1 MNHLLRGLAANE
13 NLPPALVDRLIAVAD
28 EETAD
33 RLAVRSDLSHH
44 QAVALA
50 GRVEESA
57 VRLAYEGRLTAADID
72 PRARPDVALA
82 LLDTGAGPAAWARRL
97 AADPVVE
104 HREKLAACPDLPPD
118 VLDTLLTDPETR
130 VVAEAALRAP
140 AHVAARLAAH
150 PRTEVRRAVAANDAT
165 PPSALASLLNGDGPP
180 APHHCPAREG
190 ESPSRDHGLTPGHDP
205 APDHCPAREGE
216 PPSRDHGLT
225 PGHDPAPD
233 HVSAPD
239 HGLTPD
245 HGPAPE
251 PFWDGLHTCA
261 AHELIRA
268 ALHNPAT
275 PAEAVTRFADHPSRL
290 LRWPLA
296 ARRDLTPEA
305 YETLARDPVPG
316 IRAELAENPAIGDD
330 VMRALADDACHD
342 VRRAL
347 AGNPRVPFDVLT
359 RLAGGTR
366 TGTAPLPR
374 IASASPAEIAAL
386 AASADPAVRML
397 AARRRDL
404 PAGLLDAL
412 AADPDAKVAG
422 AVASH
427 PGLAEPRL
435 RDLARR
441 HGVQVIAGIAA
452 NPDATPALLA
462 ELVRRRPPARKAL
475 RAIAGHANATVPALL
490 ACLDDPEAR
499 VVAAGHPA
507 LPTQVITALVEGAD
521 HRSAE
526 AAAANPSLP
535 RAVMTELLPPAPAP
549 AV

>member
-28 EETAD
+28 DETAD
-33 RLAVRSDLSHH
+33 RLAVRSDLSHA

-118 VLDTLLTDPETR
+118 VLDALLTDPETR

-150 PRTEVRRAVAANDAT
+150 PRTEVRRAVATNEAT

-190 ESPSRDHGLTPGHDP
+190 E
-205 APDHCPAREGE
+205 
-216 PPSRDHGLT
+216 PPS
-225 PGHDPAPD
+225 
-233 HVSAPD
+233 PD

-245 HGPAPE
+245 HDPAPE
-251 PFWDGLHTCA
+251 PSWDGLHTCA
-261 AHELIRA
+261 AHELLRA
-268 ALHNPAT
+268 ALHNPTT
-275 PAEAVTRFADHPSRL
+275 PAEAVTPFADHPSRL

-296 ARRDLTPEA
+296 ARRDLPPEA

-347 AGNPRVPFDVLT
+347 AGNPRIPLDVLT
-359 RLAGGTR
+359 RLASGTR

-374 IASASPAEIAAL
+374 TDSASPTEIAAL

-462 ELVRRRPPARKAL
+462 ELARRRPPVRKAL
-475 RAIAGHANATVPALL
+475 RAIAGHANATAPALL

-507 LPTQVITALVEGAD
+507 LPTQAITALVTGAD
-521 HRSAE
+521 LRSAE

>member
-33 RLAVRSDLSHH
+33 CLATRADLSH
-44 QAVALA
+44 ALA

-97 AADPVVE
+97 AVDPVVE

-118 VLDTLLTDPETR
+118 VLDTLLADPETQ
-130 VVAEAALRAP
+130 VVAEAALSAP

-150 PRTEVRRAVAANDAT
+150 PCTEVRRAVAANEAA
-165 PPSALASLLNGDGPP
+165 PPSALAFLLNGCGSP
-180 APHHCPAREG
+180 ATHGCPA
-190 ESPSRDHGLTPGHDP
+190 
-205 APDHCPAREGE
+205 CEGE
-216 PPSRDHGLT
+216 PPS
-225 PGHDPAPD
+225 
-233 HVSAPD
+233 
-239 HGLTPD
+239 PD
-245 HGPAPE
+245 HGPPHDHDLTPAPS
-251 PFWDGLHTCA
+251 WDGLHTYA
-261 AHELIRA
+261 AHELLRA

-275 PAEAVTRFADHPSRL
+275 PAEAVSPFADHPSRP

-296 ARRDLTPEA
+296 ARRDLPPKT

-330 VMRALADDACHD
+330 VIRTLVDDACHD

-347 AGNPRVPFDVLT
+347 ARNPRIPLDVLT
-359 RLAGGTR
+359 GLATGTR
-366 TGTAPLPR
+366 TGAAPLPR
-374 IASASPAEIAAL
+374 IASASPTEVAAL
-386 AASADPAVRML
+386 AGSADPAVRML
-397 AARRRDL
+397 VARRRDL
-404 PAGLLDAL
+404 PAGLRDAL

-422 AVASH
+422 AVAPH

-441 HGVQVIAGIAA
+441 HGVRVVAGIAA

-462 ELVRRRPPARKAL
+462 ELARHRPPVRKAL
-475 RAIAGHANATVPALL
+475 RAIAGHANATAPALL

-507 LPTQVITALVEGAD
+507 LPAEVITALITGAD
-521 HRSAE
+521 LRSAE

-535 RAVMTELLPPAPAP
+535 HTVMTELLPPASAP
-549 AV
+549 CG

>member
-28 EETAD
+28 DETAD
-33 RLAVRSDLSHH
+33 RLAVRSDLSHA

-57 VRLAYEGRLTAADID
+57 VRLAYEGRLTAADTD

-104 HREKLAACPDLPPD
+104 HREKLAACPNLPPD
-118 VLDTLLTDPETR
+118 VLDTLLADPEAH

-150 PRTEVRRAVAANDAT
+150 PRAEVRRAVAANEAA
-165 PPSALASLLNGDGPP
+165 PPSALASLLDGDGPP
-180 APHHCPAREG
+180 ATHRCPA
-190 ESPSRDHGLTPGHDP
+190 H
-205 APDHCPAREGE
+205 EGE
-216 PPSRDHGLT
+216 PPS
-225 PGHDPAPD
+225 
-233 HVSAPD
+233 S
-239 HGLTPD
+239 D

-296 ARRDLTPEA
+296 ARRDLTPEV

-330 VMRALADDACHD
+330 VIRALADDACHA

-347 AGNPRVPFDVLT
+347 AENPRVPLDVLT

-366 TGTAPLPR
+366 TGAAPLPR
-374 IASASPAEIAAL
+374 IASASPAEVAAL

-435 RDLARR
+435 RDLVRR

-462 ELVRRRPPARKAL
+462 ELARRRPPVRKAL
-475 RAIAGHANATVPALL
+475 RAIAGHANATAPALL

-507 LPTQVITALVEGAD
+507 LPTQVITALVTGAD
-521 HRSAE
+521 LRSAE

-535 RAVMTELLPPAPAP
+535 HAVMTELLPPAPAP